1 MKFGLLG
8 RKLGHSYSPVIH
20 KRLGD
25 YSYELF
31 EREPGGI
38 EDLIRRSDIHGLNVT
53 IPYKEEVMKYCDEIS
68 ERASSIGCVNTIYK
82 TDTGKIIGDN
92 TDYAGFEYILDRN
105 SIETENKTVL
115 ILGNGATS
123 KTVAAVLKDR
133 NAKVIK
139 LGRSTNPSL
148 TDSYGY
154 ADADIIVNTTPVGM
168 YPNNLESLVDLNRFS
183 KLSAVLDVVYNPMR
197 TKLIL
202 DARKLGIVN
211 SDGLPMLVVQAVA
224 ASEIFQNKRI
234 SNKLIEEIITDLRR
248 ETGNIVLVGMP
259 GSGKSTIGR
268 LIAEKSG
275 KVFIDTDELIEQKS
289 GMVIP
294 LIFEKYGEEHFR
306 KLEIDSVRE
315 AGKKTGCVIS
325 TGGGVVTR
333 MENYEP
339 LIQNGRIYFIE
350 RDLQKLST
358 GGRPLSKD
366 MDAVNRLWENRKDL
380 YEFFLDKS
388 VNNTVINETAESIL
402 EDFYEN
408 IAD

>member
-31 EREPGGI
+31 EREPGEI
-38 EDLIRRSDIHGLNVT
+38 EDLINRSDIHGLNVT

-68 ERASSIGCVNTIYK
+68 ERASSIGCVNTIFK
-82 TDTGKIIGDN
+82 ADSGNIIGDN

-148 TDSYGY
+148 TDIYDY
-154 ADADIIVNTTPVGM
+154 VDADIIINTTPVGM
-168 YPNNLESLVDLNRFS
+168 YPNNLESLVDLKRFS
-183 KLSAVLDVVYNPMR
+183 RLTAVLDVVYNPMR

-224 ASEIFQNKRI
+224 ASGIFQNKKI
-234 SNKLIEEIITDLRR
+234 SNNLIEEIITDLRR

-275 KVFIDTDELIEQKS
+275 KVLIDTDELIEQKS
-289 GMVIP
+289 GIVIP

-306 KLEIDSVRE
+306 KLEIDAVKE

-366 MDAVNRLWENRKDL
+366 MDAVNSLWENRKDL
-380 YEFFLDKS
+380 YEFFSDKS

>member
-20 KRLGD
+20 KKLGD

-31 EREPGGI
+31 EREPGEI
-38 EDLIRRSDIHGLNVT
+38 EDLIKRSDIHGLNVT
-53 IPYKEEVMKYCDEIS
+53 IPYKEEVMKYCDEIR
-68 ERASSIGCVNTIYK
+68 ERASSIGCVNTIFK
-82 TDTGKIIGDN
+82 TDSGKIIGDN

-133 NAKVIK
+133 NAKVVK
-139 LGRSTNPSL
+139 LGRSTSPSL
-148 TDSYGY
+148 KDIYDY

-168 YPNNLESLVDLNRFS
+168 YPNNLESLVDLKRFS
-183 KLSAVLDVVYNPMR
+183 KLTAVLDVVYNPMR

-224 ASEIFQNKRI
+224 ATEIFQNKNI
-234 SNKLIEEIITDLRR
+234 SNNLIEEIITDLRR

-306 KLEIDSVRE
+306 KLEIDAVRE

-339 LIQNGRIYFIE
+339 LIQNGRVYFIE

-366 MDAVNRLWENRKDL
+366 MDAVNSLWENRKDL
-380 YEFFLDKS
+380 YEFFSDKS

>member
-31 EREPGGI
+31 EREPGEI
-38 EDLIRRSDIHGLNVT
+38 EDLINRSDIHGLNVT
-53 IPYKEEVMKYCDEIS
+53 IPYKEEFMKYCDEIR

-82 TDTGKIIGDN
+82 TDSGKIIGDN

-148 TDSYGY
+148 TDIYDY
-154 ADADIIVNTTPVGM
+154 VDADIIINTTPVGM
-168 YPNNLESLVDLNRFS
+168 YPNNLESLVDLKRFS
-183 KLSAVLDVVYNPMR
+183 RLTAVLDVVYNPMR

-224 ASEIFQNKRI
+224 ASEIFQNKKI
-234 SNKLIEEIITDLRR
+234 SNNLIEEIITDLRR

-275 KVFIDTDELIEQKS
+275 KVLIDTDELIEQKS
-289 GMVIP
+289 GIVIP

-306 KLEIDSVRE
+306 KLEIDAVKE

-366 MDAVNRLWENRKDL
+366 MDAVNSLWENRKDL
-380 YEFFLDKS
+380 YEFFSDKS

>member
-20 KRLGD
+20 KKLGD

-31 EREPGGI
+31 EREPGEI
-38 EDLIRRSDIHGLNVT
+38 EDLIKRSDIHGLNVT
-53 IPYKEEVMKYCDEIS
+53 IPYKEEVMKYCDEIR
-68 ERASSIGCVNTIYK
+68 ERASSIGCVNTIFK
-82 TDTGKIIGDN
+82 TDSGKIIGDN

-133 NAKVIK
+133 NAKVVK
-139 LGRSTNPSL
+139 LGRSTSPSL
-148 TDSYGY
+148 KDIYDY

-168 YPNNLESLVDLNRFS
+168 YPNNLESLVDLKRFS
-183 KLSAVLDVVYNPMR
+183 KLTAVLDVVYNPMR

-224 ASEIFQNKRI
+224 ATEIFQNKNI
-234 SNKLIEEIITDLRR
+234 SNNLIEEIITDLRR

-306 KLEIDSVRE
+306 KLEIDAVRE

-339 LIQNGRIYFIE
+339 LIQNGRVYFIE

-366 MDAVNRLWENRKDL
+366 MDAVNSLWENRKDL
-380 YEFFLDKS
+380 YEFFQIK
-388 VNNTVINETAESIL
+388 A
-402 EDFYEN
+402 
-408 IAD
+408 

>member
-20 KRLGD
+20 KKLGD

-31 EREPGGI
+31 EREPGEI
-38 EDLIRRSDIHGLNVT
+38 EDLIKRSDIHGLNVT
-53 IPYKEEVMKYCDEIS
+53 IPYKEEVMKYCDEIR
-68 ERASSIGCVNTIYK
+68 ERASSIGCVNTIFK
-82 TDTGKIIGDN
+82 TDSGKIIGDN

-148 TDSYGY
+148 TDIYDY
-154 ADADIIVNTTPVGM
+154 VDADIIINTTPVGM
-168 YPNNLESLVDLNRFS
+168 YPNNLESLVDLKRFS
-183 KLSAVLDVVYNPMR
+183 RLTAVLDVVYNPMR

-224 ASEIFQNKRI
+224 ASEIFQNKKI
-234 SNKLIEEIITDLRR
+234 SNNLIEEIITDLRR

-275 KVFIDTDELIEQKS
+275 KVLIDTDELIEQKS
-289 GMVIP
+289 GIVIP

-306 KLEIDSVRE
+306 KLEIDAVKE

-366 MDAVNRLWENRKDL
+366 MDAVNSLWENRKDL
-380 YEFFLDKS
+380 YEFFSDKS